1 MMKPESSLKILIVDD
16 EIVVRD
22 TLTAMMKHFGHAT
35 DCASDGLSAQEIMRQ
50 HEYDVVF
57 LDIRMPGLDGIT
69 LLKWC
74 REKDLSSQVIIMTGH
89 GEEKTREEALQ
100 YGAFAFLNKPFKL
113 NEINELINQVKK

>member
-1 MMKPESSLKILIVDD
+1 MKPESSLKILIVDD
-16 EIVVRD
+16 ETVVRD

-35 DCASDGLSAQEIMRQ
+35 DCAPDGLCAQEIMQ
-50 HEYDVVF
+50 QNEYDVVF

-74 REKDLSSQVIIMTGH
+74 QEADLSSQVIIMTGH

-113 NEINELINQVKK
+113 NEINELISQLKDQ

>member
-1 MMKPESSLKILIVDD
+1 MKPESSLKILIVDD